1 MCCFP
6 YLPRF
11 AAKCCILENGVHL
24 LAQDTYVNVH
34 IGNKNTQFAVFCIYP
49 TSKEK
54 GADIHCITAFFML
67 TTRFTFLMTISPI
80 SIERYNQYCWHEE
93 TILLSHSTCPFAE
106 TYQLPS
112 VCSSDRLQEHI
123 YVFSVR
129 PMPFR
134 NISTGF
140 WPFLADRR
148 LWEHIMF
155 FYICTIEQQK

>member
-1 MCCFP
+1 M
-6 YLPRF
+6 
-11 AAKCCILENGVHL
+11 
-24 LAQDTYVNVH
+24 
-34 IGNKNTQFAVFCIYP
+34 
-49 TSKEK
+49 
-54 GADIHCITAFFML
+54 
-67 TTRFTFLMTISPI
+67 
-80 SIERYNQYCWHEE
+80 WHEE

>member
-54 GADIHCITAFFML
+54 GADN
-67 TTRFTFLMTISPI
+67 TI
-80 SIERYNQYCWHEE
+80 Y
-93 TILLSHSTCPFAE
+93 
-106 TYQLPS
+106 
-112 VCSSDRLQEHI
+112 
-123 YVFSVR
+123 FSYDN
-129 PMPFR
+129 F
-134 NISTGF
+134 S
-140 WPFLADRR
+140 
-148 LWEHIMF
+148 
-155 FYICTIEQQK
+155 Y

>member
-80 SIERYNQYCWHEE
+80 SIERYNQYCLHNM
-93 TILLSHSTCPFAE
+93 
-106 TYQLPS
+106 PS
-112 VCSSDRLQEHI
+112 VFCLLIETTKQPLRRECIDKRTRINLTHDSARRTSLLATTEYTTLRHSSL
-123 YVFSVR
+123 
-129 PMPFR
+129 
-134 NISTGF
+134 
-140 WPFLADRR
+140 
-148 LWEHIMF
+148 
-155 FYICTIEQQK
+155 